1 MYRETP
7 PVSSASELI
16 LASATPVPV
25 ERDPSQTKP
34 LTAPLRQRI
43 TQALGPY
50 LFILPKFLFFGIFL
64 LYPLVRALML
74 TFQGGAIL
82 SGLHWVG
89 FRNYERIIHDDIFW
103 RSLWNSIYYTVLVIP
118 SVLIT
123 GIGLAA
129 LLNRQIKFR
138 AVFLILLVVPS
149 VASTVAASV
158 IWSYL
163 LQFDGGLFNQLLG
176 IVGIGPVNWLG
187 DPQLVIPVFVAL
199 EVWRGAGFYTI
210 LFMAA
215 MQSIPTHLYDA
226 ASIDG
231 ATGWQ
236 SFRLVT
242 LPLMRP
248 TILFATVMAT
258 IWNLQLFDSPYVM
271 TRGGPGYASMTIVMY
286 IYTQAFRYDQMG
298 LAAAMALVLLILIM
312 LLALAQLLIF
322 RKEIEF

>member
-1 MYRETP
+1 MASSAP
-7 PVSSASELI
+7 PVQA
-16 LASATPVPV
+16 
-25 ERDPSQTKP
+25 ERDATITHPIQ
-34 LTAPLRQRI
+34 APRRQLI
-43 TQALGPY
+43 SNALGPY

-64 LYPLVRALML
+64 LYPLIRAIIL

-82 SGLHWVG
+82 SGLDWVG
-89 FRNYERIIHDDIFW
+89 LRNYERIIHDDVFW
-103 RSLWNSIYYTVLVIP
+103 QSLRNSVYYTVLVIP
-118 SVLIT
+118 SVLVT

-129 LLNRQIKFR
+129 LLNRQIRFR
-138 AVFLILLVVPS
+138 ALFLVLLVVPS

-163 LQFDGGLFNQLLG
+163 LQFDGGLFNRILG
-176 IVGIGPVNWLG
+176 LVGISPVNWLG
-187 DPQLVIPVFVAL
+187 DPNLVIPVFVVL

-210 LFMAA
+210 LFLAA

-298 LAAAMALVLLILIM
+298 LAAAMALVLLMLIM

>member
-1 MYRETP
+1 L
-7 PVSSASELI
+7 SSAPPIQIERNPAPTLI
-16 LASATPVPV
+16 L
-25 ERDPSQTKP
+25 K
-34 LTAPLRQRI
+34 APFKQRF
-43 TQALGPY
+43 TNALGPY

-64 LYPLVRALML
+64 LYPLVRAVIL

-82 SGLHWVG
+82 SGLRWTG
-89 FRNYERIIHDDIFW
+89 FRNYQRIIHDDVFW
-103 RSLWNSIYYTVLVIP
+103 QSLRNSVYYTVLVIP
-118 SVLIT
+118 SVLVV

-129 LLNRQIKFR
+129 LLNRQIRFR
-138 AVFLILLVVPS
+138 ALFLVLLVVPS

-163 LQFDGGLFNQLLG
+163 LQFDGGLFNRILAVFG
-176 IVGIGPVNWLG
+176 FGPVNWLG

-210 LFMAA
+210 LFLAA

>member
-1 MYRETP
+1 LA
-7 PVSSASELI
+7 SSAPSVQ
-16 LASATPVPV
+16 A
-25 ERDPSQTKP
+25 ERDAIITHPIQ
-34 LTAPLRQRI
+34 APRRQLI
-43 TQALGPY
+43 SNALGPY
-50 LFILPKFLFFGIFL
+50 FFILPKFLFFGIFL
-64 LYPLVRALML
+64 LYPLIRAIIL

-89 FRNYERIIHDDIFW
+89 FRNYERIIHDEVFW
-103 RSLWNSIYYTVLVIP
+103 QSLRNSVYYTVLVIP
-118 SVLIT
+118 SVLVT

-129 LLNRQIKFR
+129 LLNRQIRFR
-138 AVFLILLVVPS
+138 ALFLVLLVVPS

-176 IVGIGPVNWLG
+176 LVGINPVNWLG
-187 DPQLVIPVFVAL
+187 DPNLVIPVFVAL
-199 EVWRGAGFYTI
+199 ELWRGAGFYTI
-210 LFMAA
+210 LFLAS

-298 LAAAMALVLLILIM
+298 LAAAMALVLLMLIM